1 MFRNIRLRIAIPYV
15 LLILITML
23 GIGIYFSNLATQAFL
38 ANIERQMGSS
48 ARVMSR
54 YLSQVLDAGGK
65 KVILD
70 DLAVK
75 WAEDTQAR
83 VTIIAADGTVIGE
96 SDENRESMENHLNR
110 PEVIQALSSG
120 YGTSTRYSRTDG
132 FTNFYVGLPVRV
144 NGVNAAVV
152 RLATPLTA
160 MQEAISQFQRIMF
173 GTTLL
178 VALIAVVIA
187 FLIAD
192 LTTRPIRQLTKA
204 AFQMAEGESPA
215 RLVPPSEDEV
225 GRLTQAFNLMVNHLD
240 QRIADLTSEQGKLIS
255 VLKEMTDGV
264 VIVDPNGRV
273 TLVNPAA
280 ENMFSITQDEVL
292 GKTLAEGFRQHQLVE
307 FWQHCHESGESQVA
321 LLEIAMNRLYIQ
333 SVATPLGEA
342 LPGSTLLIFQ
352 NLTRQRYLETVRR
365 DFISNLS
372 HELRTPL
379 ASLKALTETLQ
390 EGAMDDPP
398 AARRFLIQIDAE
410 VEALTHMVSELLEL
424 SRIESGRVPLHLR
437 QVSPRKIVS
446 SAVDRLRLQAERVDL
461 HINVDCPA
469 DLPPILADPPRLEQV
484 LVNLLHNSIKFTP
497 PGGTISVAARLTPLA
512 DIRSLNQTT
521 SDVLR
526 QPTQVVIF
534 SVTDTG
540 VGIPA
545 EDLPR
550 IFERFYK
557 ADRARSSGGTG
568 LGLAIARHLI
578 EAHGGNIWAE
588 SIESVGSTF
597 SFYIPLPSD
606 E

>member
-23 GIGIYFSNLATQAFL
+23 GIGIYFSNIVTRAFL

-54 YLSQVLDAGGK
+54 YLSQVLDADGK
-65 KVILD
+65 NVILD
-70 DLAVK
+70 DLAVR
-75 WAEDTQAR
+75 WAEDAQAR
-83 VTIIAADGTVIGE
+83 VTIIAADGTVMGE
-96 SDENRESMENHLNR
+96 SHEDRETMENHLNR
-110 PEVIQALSSG
+110 PEVMQAFSSG
-120 YGTSTRYSRTDG
+120 YGTSTRYSWTNG
-132 FTNFYVGLPVRV
+132 YSNFYVGLPVQV
-144 NGVNAAVV
+144 NGANAAVV
-152 RLATPLTA
+152 RLATPLIE
-160 MQEAISQFQRIMF
+160 MQKVISQLQRIMI
-173 GTTLL
+173 GTALL
-178 VALIAVVIA
+178 VALIAIVIA

-204 AFQMAEGESPA
+204 AIQMAEGESPA

-225 GRLTQAFNLMVNHLD
+225 GRLTQAFNLMVNHLN
-240 QRIADLTSEQGKLIS
+240 QRIADLTSEQGKLTT
-255 VLKEMTDGV
+255 VLVEMTDGV

-280 ENMFSITQDEVL
+280 ENMFSITREEVL

-307 FWQHCHESGESQVA
+307 FWLRCHESGESQVA

-333 SVATPLGEA
+333 SVATPLGES
-342 LPGSTLLIFQ
+342 LPGSTLLLFQ

-398 AARRFLIQIDAE
+398 AARRFLLQIDAE

-424 SRIESGRVPLHLR
+424 SRIESGRVPLQLR
-437 QVSPRKIVS
+437 QVSPQKIIF
-446 SAVDRLRLQAERVDL
+446 SAVDRMRLQAERIDL
-461 HINVDCPA
+461 QINVDCPT

-497 PGGTISVAARLTPLA
+497 PGGMISVAARLTPLA
-512 DIRSLNQTT
+512 DIHDLNHT
-521 SDVLR
+521 SSEVQ
-526 QPTQVVIF
+526 QPTQAVIF

-545 EDLPR
+545 EDLLR

-568 LGLAIARHLI
+568 LGLAIARHLV
-578 EAHGGNIWAE
+578 EAHGGSIWAE

-597 SFYIPLPSD
+597 SFYIPIPSD